1 MAKLFGISRSFW
13 LEVFTAV
20 HSSSFLTTELDNLP
34 AMIAPV
40 LEDIFTL
47 RDGGELATWSGPSL
61 TPQQF
66 VCVARLWCRSV
77 LNPSSHTAAAT
88 SFRPG

>member
-66 VCVARLWCRSV
+66 VCVARLWCRGV
-77 LNPSSHTAAAT
+77 LNPFSIRLSH
-88 SFRPG
+88 FF

>member
-66 VCVARLWCRSV
+66 VCVARQRPQPLI
-77 LNPSSHTAAAT
+77 PYAAAT
-88 SFRPG
+88 SFSPG